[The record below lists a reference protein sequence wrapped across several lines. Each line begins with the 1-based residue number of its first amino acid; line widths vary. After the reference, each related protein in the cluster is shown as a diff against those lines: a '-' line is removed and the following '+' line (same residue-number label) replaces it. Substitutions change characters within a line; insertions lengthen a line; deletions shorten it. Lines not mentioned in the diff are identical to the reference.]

1 MEIEYSLKNIIIFLL
16 ICFILVNVVFVF
28 IVILEKI
35 KNSGNEAL
43 SEAQKQRNLIEYMK
57 KNVNFNNTLIYINI
71 IFFFFYF
78 YFTLIKT
85 RNINI

>member
-57 KNVNFNNTLIYINI
+57 KNVNFNNTYEINGNELN
-71 IFFFFYF
+71 FFYST
-78 YFTLIKT
+78 Y
-85 RNINI
+85 NNNNPPN

>member
-43 SEAQKQRNLIEYMK
+43 SEAQKQRQLIEYMK
-57 KNVNFNNTLIYINI
+57 KNVNFNDTYEIHDNELH
-71 IFFFFYF
+71 FFYST
-78 YFTLIKT
+78 Y
-85 RNINI
+85 NMNNPPN

>member
-57 KNVNFNNTLIYINI
+57 KNVNFNNTYEINGNELH
-71 IFFFFYF
+71 FFYSI
-78 YFTLIKT
+78 Y
-85 RNINI
+85 NNNNPPN

>member
-57 KNVNFNNTLIYINI
+57 KNVNFNNTYEINGNELH
-71 IFFFFYF
+71 FFYST
-78 YFTLIKT
+78 Y
-85 RNINI
+85 NNNNPPN

>member
-1 MEIEYSLKNIIIFLL
+1 MEIEYSLKNIIIFLI

-43 SEAQKQRNLIEYMK
+43 SESQKQRNLIEYMK
-57 KNVNFNNTLIYINI
+57 KNVNFNNTY
-71 IFFFFYF
+71 
-78 YFTLIKT
+78 
-85 RNINI
+85 

>member
-57 KNVNFNNTLIYINI
+57 KNVNFNNTYEIQDNELH
-71 IFFFFYF
+71 FFYST
-78 YFTLIKT
+78 Y
-85 RNINI
+85 NMNNPPN

>member
-57 KNVNFNNTLIYINI
+57 KNVNFNNTYEINGNELH
-71 IFFFFYF
+71 FFYST
-78 YFTLIKT
+78 Y
-85 RNINI
+85 NMNNPPN